1 MGGGVSKSETDLQSA
16 NHDDVKHALSSMST
30 EMRHKLTVAAV
41 EIAGAD
47 ASMLDRTSSG
57 ASCTFI
63 FLRADKLRE
72 SSEEKLLTLQDIRR
86 LHPDWLVRR
95 EVTFKDVCT
104 GALLRIILSV
114 SHRWETPIDPDP
126 DGKQFSVL
134 KQRLCALPEVEL
146 VWIECVKCAS

>member
-1 MGGGVSKSETDLQSA
+1 MQRISVGLETRTLQRLYSGPSMP
-16 NHDDVKHALSSMST
+16 NDVRPHHWFSLHTATRSFDFG
-30 EMRHKLTVAAV
+30 AV
-41 EIAGAD
+41 PE
-47 ASMLDRTSSG
+47 SG
-57 ASCTFI
+57 DENEAVV
-63 FLRADKLRE
+63 LWV
-72 SSEEKLLTLQDIRR
+72 LTLQDIRR

-134 KQRLCALPEVEL
+134 KQRLGALPEVEL

>member
-1 MGGGVSKSETDLQSA
+1 M
-16 NHDDVKHALSSMST
+16 
-30 EMRHKLTVAAV
+30 
-41 EIAGAD
+41 
-47 ASMLDRTSSG
+47 
-57 ASCTFI
+57 
-63 FLRADKLRE
+63 
-72 SSEEKLLTLQDIRR
+72 LTLQDIRR

-126 DGKQFSVL
+126 DRKQFSVL